1 MQRNKLMER
10 QTFIFQENSKNVS
23 AYVFNIVEMDFADIM
38 FDFLLF
44 FGDFFKLV
52 NNSNKHHS
60 HSWKKKVELNIQK
73 HLLRNVDTV
82 KKWPS

>member
-38 FDFLLF
+38 FDFLLLF
-44 FGDFFKLV
+44 WGDFFKLV

-60 HSWKKKVELNIQK
+60 HS
-73 HLLRNVDTV
+73 
-82 KKWPS
+82 

>member
-1 MQRNKLMER
+1 MER

-60 HSWKKKVELNIQK
+60 HS
-73 HLLRNVDTV
+73 
-82 KKWPS
+82 